1 MTSILKV
8 DQIQLSNGTTPTT
21 GDLGLNTT
29 GNVLQVQSFTK
40 TDTSSHSVNINT
52 SYASYANT
60 GISCS
65 ITPTYANSKI
75 LVNADISVG
84 LSSGSICVWVLKRDS
99 SYPVLGNAASGYYQ
113 VTTLGRGVGGNI
125 HGMHHSGLQYLDSPA
140 TTSSVTYTILGAS
153 ENGQIVYVNGSGGQ
167 DLSGQAWSSRG
178 TSTITLMEI
187 AG

>member
-1 MTSILKV
+1 MSSILKV
-8 DQIQLSNGTTPTT
+8 NQIQLTNGNTPTA

-29 GNVLQVQSFTK
+29 GSVLQVQSFTK
-40 TDTSSHSVNINT
+40 TDTSAHSVNINT
-52 SYASYANT
+52 GYASYANT

-65 ITPTYANSKI
+65 ITPTSANSKI

-84 LSSGSICVWVLKRDS
+84 VNSGSICVWVLKRDT
-99 SYPVLGNAASGYYQ
+99 SYPVLGNSASGYYQ
-113 VTTLGRGVGGNI
+113 VTTIGRGVGGNI

-153 ENGQIVYVNGSGGQ
+153 EGGQTVYVNGSGGQ
-167 DLSGQAWSSRG
+167 DLSGQPWSSRG